1 MLSIVRHAR
10 TEANAGGL
18 LQGRLDLPL
27 DEVGRSQ
34 AAAITRVVTAVDR
47 VVCSPALRARQTAE
61 VLGLEPTIDERWHE
75 MAYGS
80 FEGMAISDV
89 PAEQWQRWITEPD
102 YAPEGGESLRQLGER
117 VRAACD
123 DLLDEARERHVV
135 VVTHATPV
143 KVAMAWALG
152 VDERITWRS
161 FVDQA
166 SVTRI
171 IVRDRGPALAG
182 FNTAPHLLY

>member
-1 MLSIVRHAR
+1 MALLRDVVESH
-10 TEANAGGL
+10 GGTGSTGALPEELTSDLDAL
-18 LQGRLDLPL
+18 LELPP
-27 DEVGRSQ
+27 
-34 AAAITRVVTAVDR
+34 A
-47 VVCSPALRARQTAE
+47 PALRALQTAE
-61 VLGLEPTIDERWHE
+61 VFGLEPTVDERWHE

-123 DLLDEARERHVV
+123 DLLDEARERHIV

-182 FNTAPHLLY
+182 FNTAPHLLP